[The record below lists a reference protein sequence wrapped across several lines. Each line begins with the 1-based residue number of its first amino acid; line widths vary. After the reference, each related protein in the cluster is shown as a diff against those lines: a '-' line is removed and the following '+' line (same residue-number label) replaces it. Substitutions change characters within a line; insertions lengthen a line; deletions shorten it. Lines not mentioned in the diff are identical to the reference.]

1 MTTPTDFAGFERD
14 AFRAL
19 NAVVEPLVRAGLGA
33 PMLTPFGAIVLEVR
47 GRRSGEVHR
56 VPLLATVVGNLTVA
70 ATYRGEQS
78 QWVKNLV
85 AESNEAAW
93 WNAGT
98 LRRGTALVYA
108 PGEPWPS
115 SEALPEKVRL
125 IADTTWRAMVAAGWA
140 IAVFREP

>member
-1 MTTPTDFAGFERD
+1 MSTPADFERD

-19 NAVVEPLVRAGLGA
+19 NAVVEPLVRAGFGA
-33 PMLTPFGAIVLEVR
+33 PVLTPFGAIVLEVQ
-47 GRRSGEVHR
+47 GRQTGTVHR

-70 ATYRGEQS
+70 ATYRGERS

-85 AESNEAAW
+85 ADPASAGW

-98 LRRGTALVYA
+98 LRRGTAIVYA

-115 SEALPEKVRL
+115 SDGLPDKVRL

-140 IAVFREP
+140 IAVFRED